1 MACAGKLHKIAL
13 GDHGTVWKWG
23 RDDQQHRNILS
34 PFEVPTQGIRWRKRH
49 IDCARSQAFSCHHLN
64 RAVLDIVKG
73 QECTLKALAAKAT
86 YIIPYA

>member
-23 RDDQQHRNILS
+23 RDEQQHRNILS
-34 PFEVPTQGIRWRKRH
+34 PFEV
-49 IDCARSQAFSCHHLN
+49 FSCHHLN

-73 QECTLKALAAKAT
+73 QECTLKALAAKTT